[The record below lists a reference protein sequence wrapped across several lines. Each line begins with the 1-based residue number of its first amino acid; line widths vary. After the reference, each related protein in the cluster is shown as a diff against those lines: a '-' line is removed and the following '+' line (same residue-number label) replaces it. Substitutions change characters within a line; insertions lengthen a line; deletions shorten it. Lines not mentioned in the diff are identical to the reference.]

1 MNEKDFVLE
10 GFFEDLAE
18 TYWINQWI
26 LKIINN
32 ITEKQNFIALVN
44 SFEKACIEAGWIKV
58 DDYKAA
64 LEEKLKDVQN
74 LKAMTAEEIMNK
86 NFEISSIKFA
96 CLLGLLKVQKVLKE
110 LSLWCEVWD

>member
-1 MNEKDFVLE
+1 MNEKNEFVLE

-58 DDYKAA
+58 DEYKAA

-96 CLLGLLKVQKVLKE
+96 CLLGSIKGAKGAERIE
-110 LSLWCEVWD
+110 LEV